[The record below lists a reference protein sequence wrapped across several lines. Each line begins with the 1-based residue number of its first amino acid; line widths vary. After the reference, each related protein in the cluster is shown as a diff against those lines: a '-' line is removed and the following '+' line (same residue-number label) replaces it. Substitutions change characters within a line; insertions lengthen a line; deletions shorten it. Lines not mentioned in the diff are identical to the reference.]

1 MTGNDED
8 KESKAEERRTTYKVS
23 DIYFTVSYRYNF
35 LKAA

>member
-8 KESKAEERRTTYKVS
+8 KDSKAEEQRTTWKAS
-23 DIYFTVSYRYNF
+23 DIYFTVSYRCNF